1 MVVSFELTWKDEQE
15 LLTEACKDDV
25 LWETFRSAV
34 YEKGETSR
42 EYTMDL
48 FYNDSQ

>member
-15 LLTEACKDDV
+15 LLIEACEDDV

-34 YEKGETSR
+34 CEEVK
-42 EYTMDL
+42 DK
-48 FYNDSQ
+48 